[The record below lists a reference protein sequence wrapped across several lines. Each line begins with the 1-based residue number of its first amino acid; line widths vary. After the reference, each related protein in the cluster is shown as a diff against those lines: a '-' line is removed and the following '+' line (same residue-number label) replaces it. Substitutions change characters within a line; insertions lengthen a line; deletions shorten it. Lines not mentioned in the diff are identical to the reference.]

1 MKLSL
6 EDATAF
12 SLYVSFP
19 EAGLEDLCLHI
30 ILEDKGWVTRLTQEP
45 PSTLIVT
52 LLDMYWYESAQQALD
67 HALANGIELR

>member
-12 SLYVSFP
+12 SFDVSFP
-19 EAGLEDLCLHI
+19 EAGLEDLCLYI
-30 ILEDKGWVTRLTQEP
+30 ILEDKGWVTQLTQEP

-52 LLDMYWYESAQQALD
+52 LLDMHWYESAQQALD
-67 HALANGIELR
+67 AALANGIELR